1 MNGDDLHRRRLS
13 FQILGALIIPV
24 LFFSLSMMGR
34 TATTERPMADSTPNL
49 QLPYILPSQAQKHV
63 MHNEALV
70 MLDRLVQLALE
81 YEGDVA
87 PGAPQEGERFAVG
100 GSPTGPWSGRAGT
113 IACFQDGGWLF
124 AAPRTGYMA
133 FFKDSGT
140 LKIFTGSGWERPPLP
155 DVLTPSR
162 LGISA
167 TPDETNRLA
176 VSSPATLL
184 NHAGGGHQ
192 LKINKATAGD
202 TASLLFQSNW
212 SGRAEMGLSGDDA
225 FSIKVSG
232 DGSAWATALHCDGEG
247 RVSMPN
253 RPLARAHRASGTSTP
268 ASGSE
273 TGFTDLAL
281 EQGGFSLG
289 LALSGGGNALSVPSD
304 GLFLVALMVTVT
316 ASSGF
321 SVSLRRNGFA
331 TLLAVQGPGFA
342 PATASGV
349 AIVQLYAGDELSLL
363 HAGSA
368 TIDEGAGRTQLSL
381 TRL

>member
-1 MNGDDLHRRRLS
+1 
-13 FQILGALIIPV
+13 
-24 LFFSLSMMGR
+24 
-34 TATTERPMADSTPNL
+34 MADTTPNL

-87 PGAPQEGERFAVG
+87 PGAPSEGQRFAVG
-100 GSPTGPWSGRAGT
+100 GAPTGAWSGRAGQ

-124 AAPRTGYMA
+124 AAPRTGYLA
-133 FFKDSGT
+133 YFKDSGV
-140 LKIFTGSGWERPPLP
+140 LKIFTGSGWQRPPLP
-155 DVLTPSR
+155 DILTPSR

-167 TPDETNRLA
+167 TPDDTNRLA
-176 VSSPATLL
+176 LSSPATLL

-212 SGRAEMGLSGDDA
+212 SGRVEMGLSGNDA

-253 RPLARAHRASGTSTP
+253 RPLARAHRAAGTSTP

-273 TGFTDLAL
+273 TGFAALAL
-281 EQGGFSLG
+281 EQGGFALG
-289 LALSGGGNALSVPSD
+289 AALTGGGNALSVPAD
-304 GLFLVALMVTVT
+304 GLFLAALTVIVTT
-316 ASSGF
+316 SSGF
-321 SVSLRRNGFA
+321 SVSLRRNGSV
-331 TLLAVQGPGFA
+331 TLLTVQGPTAA
-342 PATASGV
+342 PTTASGV
-349 AIVQLYAGDELSLL
+349 AIVQLYAGDHLSLL
-363 HAGSA
+363 HGGSA
-368 TIDEGAGRTQLSL
+368 TIDEGSGRTQLSL
-381 TRL
+381 FRL

>member
-1 MNGDDLHRRRLS
+1 
-13 FQILGALIIPV
+13 
-24 LFFSLSMMGR
+24 
-34 TATTERPMADSTPNL
+34 MADSTPNL
-49 QLPYILPSQAQKHV
+49 RLPYILPSQAQKHV

-87 PGAPQEGERFAVG
+87 PGAPSEGQRFAVG
-100 GSPTGPWSGRAGT
+100 GAPTGAWSGRAGT

-124 AAPRTGYMA
+124 ATPRAGYLA
-133 FFKDSGT
+133 FFKDSGL
-140 LKIFTGSGWERPPLP
+140 LKIYTGSGWERPPLP
-155 DVLTPSR
+155 DVLTPTR

-167 TPDETNRLA
+167 TPDDTNRLA
-176 VSSPATLL
+176 LSSPATLL

-192 LKINKATAGD
+192 LKLNKATAGD

-212 SGRAEMGLSGDDA
+212 SGRAEMGLSGHDA

-253 RPLARAHRASGTSTP
+253 RPLARAHRAAGTSTP
-268 ASGSE
+268 AAGSE

-281 EQGGFSLG
+281 EQGGFTLG
-289 LALSGGGNALSVPSD
+289 PTLPGGGNALSVPAD

-331 TLLAVQGPGFA
+331 TLLAVQGPAAA
-342 PATASGV
+342 PATTNAV
-349 AIVQLYAGDELSLL
+349 ALVQLYAGDELSLL
-363 HAGSA
+363 HGGSA
-368 TIDEGAGRTQLSL
+368 TIDEGTGRTQLTL
-381 TRL
+381 VRL